1 MAGFRTFHPYYDEC
15 GKFYGDSFDDCLKQ
29 VVSLYPHLDSSQVV
43 IDHTMLST
51 LGGADAVMDEA
62 DGSIYMVKEEV
73 KEPANAEAVDQQ
85 VLEG

>member
-1 MAGFRTFHPYYDEC
+1 M
-15 GKFYGDSFDDCLKQ
+15 
-29 VVSLYPHLDSSQVV
+29 VSLYPHLDSSQVV